1 MKKTV
6 PSTLLP
12 LTILLTIVAIG
23 RAAIAQSHRSPTSES
38 EAVTLNVQILP
49 TSDGINGT
57 GLFAEKYPKVI
68 DVKDAAAFAD
78 RIAAYGAAY
87 RVWIAPKG
95 WTGSAVVGG
104 DGSTLVTLGP
114 VGGSSKSGPRLRYVD
129 SGGCAGCALSD
140 AAPYFPSAMKKWKE
154 LFGYETPE
162 VLPRGIKLIR
172 ISPTLAM
179 YALPEANDLLGGGAV
194 YFIPPDED
202 FFARAEFFLPDTDG
216 KLLKFLV
223 DTVVSQEKW
232 K

>member
-1 MKKTV
+1 MKRTV
-6 PSTLLP
+6 QSTLLP
-12 LTILLTIVAIG
+12 LVALFTILLSGSAVAALSHG
-23 RAAIAQSHRSPTSES
+23 RSTGES
-38 EAVTLNVQILP
+38 DAVTLTVQILP
-49 TSDGINGT
+49 TSDGTDGR
-57 GLFAEKYPKVI
+57 GLYTERYPKTI

-114 VGGSSKSGPRLRYVD
+114 VSGSAKSGPRFRYED
-129 SGGCAGCALSD
+129 SGGCAGCALED

-172 ISPTLAM
+172 VSPTLTVYTVPGGNGLLSRGAAYFM
-179 YALPEANDLLGGGAV
+179 LSDEYSAKVEFYLPRTDAKL
-194 YFIPPDED
+194 
-202 FFARAEFFLPDTDG
+202 AE
-216 KLLKFLV
+216 FLV
-223 DTVVSQEKW
+223 DTAVSQQKW